1 MISLDYYY
9 DIFNWK
15 GTMKEV
21 FICEG
26 KKFKIKNEF
35 RKCKKLNISQANVKN
50 TSKTGSYF

>member
-26 KKFKIKNEF
+26 KKFKIKYEF